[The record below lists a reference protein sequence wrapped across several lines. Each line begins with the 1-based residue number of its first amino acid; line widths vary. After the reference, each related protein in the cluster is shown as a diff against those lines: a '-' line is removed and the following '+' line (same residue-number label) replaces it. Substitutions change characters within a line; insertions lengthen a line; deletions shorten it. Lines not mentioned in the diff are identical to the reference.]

1 MLILASTS
9 PTRKSLLERAG
20 VPFQAIAPQ
29 ADEKKLQEQLVHHPV
44 GSLASKLAEAKSK
57 SIAAT
62 YPNSIVIGVDQ
73 TLIIDGK
80 ILHKPTSQH
89 QAKKQLLE
97 LRGKTHTLTS
107 AICCSIGGE
116 VIWQFEDQAYLT
128 MRTFSDGFLKHYLD
142 HIKEDILGSVGSYK
156 IEAEGVQ
163 LFEKIEGDYFTI
175 LGFPLLPLLAFLRS
189 RDIVIS

>member
-1 MLILASTS
+1 
-9 PTRKSLLERAG
+9 
-20 VPFQAIAPQ
+20 
-29 ADEKKLQEQLVHHPV
+29 
-44 GSLASKLAEAKSK
+44 
-57 SIAAT
+57 
-62 YPNSIVIGVDQ
+62 
-73 TLIIDGK
+73 
-80 ILHKPTSQH
+80 
-89 QAKKQLLE
+89 
-97 LRGKTHTLTS
+97 
-107 AICCSIGGE
+107 
-116 VIWQFEDQAYLT
+116 